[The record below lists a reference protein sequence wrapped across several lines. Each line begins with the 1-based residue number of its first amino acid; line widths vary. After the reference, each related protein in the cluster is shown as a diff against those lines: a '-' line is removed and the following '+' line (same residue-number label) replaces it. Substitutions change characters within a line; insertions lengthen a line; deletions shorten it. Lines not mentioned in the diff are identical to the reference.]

1 MKLNAECMECMLRR
15 HLKTARAHG
24 SEEQVTAFARDLMN
38 LLANGPEEAA
48 SPYYTPAISKLFTK
62 HFGLAEDRFKEE
74 KEDSNRFVLARLE
87 TIRAQVRGAA
97 DPLYAGIQMAILGNY
112 IDFSALQGEVSFE
125 KLDQMIASAGEIE
138 VDREVY
144 AQLRQDLSSAR
155 ELLYL
160 TDNAGEIGFDRVLA
174 EQIHALY
181 PEISITFCVRGGPAQ
196 NDATRE
202 DAAVIGIPF
211 PVIGNGSRIPGT
223 VLSEASPELRRAMA
237 SADVVL
243 SKGQANVETLL
254 ESRHESNLYYLFLI
268 KCGRFIDHFGKPKFT
283 PMLVRDNRKR

>member
-1 MKLNAECMECMLRR
+1 MLRR
-15 HLKTARAHG
+15 HLKTARANG
-24 SEEQVTAFARDLMN
+24 TEEQVTAFARDLMN

-62 HFGLAEDRFKEE
+62 HFGLAEDRFAEE
-74 KEDSNRFVLARLE
+74 KTESNRFVLARLDR
-87 TIRAQVRGAA
+87 IRAQVAAAA
-97 DPLYAGIQMAILGNY
+97 DPLYAGLQMAILGNY

-125 KLDQMIASAGEIE
+125 KLDQMIASAARIP
-138 VDREVY
+138 VDRAVY
-144 AQLRQDLSSAR
+144 ARLRADLAQAK

-181 PEISITFCVRGGPAQ
+181 PELAITFCVRGGPAQ

-211 PVIGNGSRIPGT
+211 PVIDNGSRIPGT
-223 VLSEASPELRRAMA
+223 VLSEASDDLRRAMET
-237 SADVVL
+237 ADVVL

-254 ESRHESNLYYLFLI
+254 ESSHQSNLYYLFLI
-268 KCGRFIDHFGKPKFT
+268 KCDRFIDHFGKPKFT

>member
-1 MKLNAECMECMLRR
+1 MLRR
-15 HLKTARAHG
+15 HLKTARANG
-24 SEEQVTAFARDLMN
+24 TEEQVTAFARDLMN

-62 HFGLAEDRFKEE
+62 HFGLAEDRFAEE
-74 KEDSNRFVLARLE
+74 KAESNRFVLARLDR
-87 TIRAQVRGAA
+87 IRTQVAAAA
-97 DPLYAGIQMAILGNY
+97 DPLYAGLQMAILGNY

-125 KLDQMIASAGEIE
+125 KLDQMIASAAGIP
-138 VDREVY
+138 VDRAVY
-144 AQLRQDLSSAR
+144 AQLRADLAQAK

-181 PEISITFCVRGGPAQ
+181 PELAITFCVRGGPAQ

-211 PVIGNGSRIPGT
+211 PVIDNGSRIPGT
-223 VLSEASPELRRAMA
+223 VLSEASDDLRRAMET
-237 SADVVL
+237 ADVVL

-254 ESRHESNLYYLFLI
+254 ESSHQSNLYYLFLI